1 MTTFLYILQNQV
13 SRSPRMKEWGW
24 LTCFPFFGLL
34 IPSTMNHWQFPVYFS
49 QELKFSSTFRKHD
62 LNKQGAFWPYFL
74 VHRSV
79 WVSTWGCG
87 LPFWSLAHISTPSLC
102 LCLIP
107 LHIGHTL
114 FSFTL
119 SLRTKFELASSLTSL
134 RSVLWQ
140 ALKGVLR
147 TFSHWN
153 SHWQQGWRD
162 ISWWMISIGECHE
175 ANEMAGISLC
185 PTSSGTDEWILNGH
199 TEGQNIQDRFWP
211 LPHLTSSAC

>member
-1 MTTFLYILQNQV
+1 MRVVDL
-13 SRSPRMKEWGW
+13 
-24 LTCFPFFGLL
+24 FPFLWTANSLHHESLAF
-34 IPSTMNHWQFPVYFS
+34 STVYFS

-134 RSVLWQ
+134 RPVLWQ